1 MTNAERNSYI
11 KSLQKD
17 LNNINKRIAEAQN
30 KSDTAE
36 SDEDFAYWDFR
47 EDELIRQRSEIQY
60 KMRKGELKY
69 GA

>member
-17 LNNINKRIAEAQN
+17 LNNINKRITEAQN
-30 KSDTAE
+30 KRDTAE

-47 EDELIRQRSEIQY
+47 EDELIRQRSELQY
-60 KMRKGELKY
+60 KIRKVG
-69 GA
+69 